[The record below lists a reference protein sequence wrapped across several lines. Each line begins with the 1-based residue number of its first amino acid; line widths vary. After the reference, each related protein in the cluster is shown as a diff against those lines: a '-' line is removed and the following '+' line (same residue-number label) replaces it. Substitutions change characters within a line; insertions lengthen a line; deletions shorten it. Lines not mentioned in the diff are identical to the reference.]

1 MTANLAVLASGRGTN
16 LQTIIE
22 AWQAGRLPVDI
33 VGVVSDNPDA
43 QALER
48 ARAHGLRA
56 AVLPAALYPDR
67 RAYGAALVELLKS
80 WGTDMVA
87 LAGFMRLVDPVVVRA
102 FPNRILNIHPALL
115 PAFPGLHAQR
125 QALQYGVRV
134 SGCTV
139 HLVDEGMDTGPIVL
153 QAAVPVLPDDTEETL
168 AARILKE
175 EHRLYPE
182 AIRLL
187 ATGRLKVEGRR
198 VYISPEEVTL

>member
-16 LQTIIE
+16 LQAIIE

-48 ARAHGLRA
+48 AQAHGLRA
-56 AVLPAALYPDR
+56 AVLPAAPYPDR

>member
-1 MTANLAVLASGRGTN
+1 MKANLAVLVSGRGTN
-16 LQTIIE
+16 LQAIIDAWE
-22 AWQAGRLPVDI
+22 AGTLPVEI
-33 VGVVSDNPDA
+33 VGVLSDNPKA
-43 QALER
+43 KALER
-48 ARAHGLRA
+48 ASAHGLRT
-56 AVLPAALYPDR
+56 AVLEAASYPDR
-67 RAYGAALVELLKS
+67 RAYGEAVRDLLKS
-80 WGTDMVA
+80 WGTEIVA
-87 LAGFMRLVDPVVVRA
+87 LAGFMRLLDPVVINA
-102 FPNRILNIHPALL
+102 FPGRILNIHPSLL

-125 QALQYGVRV
+125 QALEYGVRV

-198 VYISPEEVTL
+198 VVILPEH

>member
-1 MTANLAVLASGRGTN
+1 VTANLAVLVSGRGTN
-16 LQTIIE
+16 LQAIIDAWE
-22 AWQAGRLPVDI
+22 AGELPVNI
-33 VGVVSDNPDA
+33 VGVLSDNPGA
-43 QALER
+43 KALER
-48 ARAHGLRA
+48 ASAHGLRT
-56 AVLPAALYPDR
+56 AVLVAASYPDR
-67 RAYGAALVELLKS
+67 RAYGEAVVGLLES
-80 WGTDMVA
+80 WGTEIVA
-87 LAGFMRLVDPVVVRA
+87 LAGFMRLLDPVVIRA
-102 FPNRILNIHPALL
+102 FPGRILNIHPSLL

-125 QALQYGVRV
+125 QALEYGVRV

-153 QAAVPVLPDDTEETL
+153 QAAVPVLPEDTEETL

-198 VYISPEEVTL
+198 VIILPER

>member
-1 MTANLAVLASGRGTN
+1 MTANLAVLVSGRGTN
-16 LQTIIE
+16 LQAIVDAWE
-22 AWQAGRLPVDI
+22 AGTLPVEI
-33 VGVVSDNPDA
+33 VGVLSDNPKA
-43 QALER
+43 KALER
-48 ARAHGLRA
+48 ASAHGLRT
-56 AVLPAALYPDR
+56 AVLEAASYPDR
-67 RAYGAALVELLKS
+67 RAYGEAVRDLLKS
-80 WGTDMVA
+80 WGTEIVA
-87 LAGFMRLVDPVVVRA
+87 LAGFMRLLDPVVIRA
-102 FPNRILNIHPALL
+102 FPGRILNIHPSLL

-125 QALQYGVRV
+125 QALEYGVRV

-198 VYISPEEVTL
+198 VVILPEH

>member
-1 MTANLAVLASGRGTN
+1 MKANLAVLVSGRGTN
-16 LQTIIE
+16 LQAIIDAWE
-22 AWQAGRLPVDI
+22 AGTLPVEI
-33 VGVVSDNPDA
+33 VGVLSDNPGA
-43 QALER
+43 KALER
-48 ARAHGLRA
+48 ASAHGLRT
-56 AVLPAALYPDR
+56 AVLEAASYPDR
-67 RAYGAALVELLKS
+67 RAYGEAVRDLLKS
-80 WGTDMVA
+80 WGTEIVA
-87 LAGFMRLVDPVVVRA
+87 LAGFMRLLDPVVINA
-102 FPNRILNIHPALL
+102 FPGRILNIHPSLL

-125 QALQYGVRV
+125 QALEYGVRV

-198 VYISPEEVTL
+198 VVILPEH

>member
-1 MTANLAVLASGRGTN
+1 MKANLAVLVSGRGTN
-16 LQTIIE
+16 LQAIIE
-22 AWQAGRLPVDI
+22 AWEAGELPVNI
-33 VGVVSDNPDA
+33 VGVLSDNPGA
-43 QALER
+43 KALER
-48 ARAHGLRA
+48 ASAHGLRT
-56 AVLPAALYPDR
+56 AVLEAASYPDR
-67 RAYGAALVELLKS
+67 RAYGEAVRDLLKS
-80 WGTDMVA
+80 WGTEIVA
-87 LAGFMRLVDPVVVRA
+87 LAGFMRLLDPVVVNA
-102 FPNRILNIHPALL
+102 FPGRILNIHPSLL

-125 QALQYGVRV
+125 QALEYGVRV

-168 AARILKE
+168 AARILEE

-198 VYISPEEVTL
+198 VVILPEH

>member
-16 LQTIIE
+16 LQAIIE

-56 AVLPAALYPDR
+56 AVLPAAPYPDR